1 MKNIILSILAVVCFC
16 QCDSHK
22 NEINQNIK
30 EIDSS
35 YIDRTLLD
43 IIHQYENTYPEINS
57 FAIRFDIYPSLLKK
71 YESGIY
77 FIISDYNAVY
87 KKGKDANLALRPSFY
102 FTLHTKKFFVFS
114 NNSMIFCQKNTMQN
128 EKTSCPHDKALQQGW
143 LIQYIENYDAT
154 IGLKKEYHIV
164 NKHLE
169 LEI

>member
-1 MKNIILSILAVVCFC
+1 MKYIILSILAVVCFC
-16 QCDSHK
+16 QCNSHK

-43 IIHQYENTYPEINS
+43 IIHQYEDTYPEINS
-57 FAIRFDIYPSLLKK
+57 FAIRFDIAPSLLKK

-87 KKGKDANLALRPSFY
+87 KKGKDANQALRPSFY
-102 FTLHTKKFFVFS
+102 FTLHDKKFFVFS
-114 NNSMIFCQKNTMQN
+114 NNSMIFRQEDIKKNS
-128 EKTSCPHDKALQQGW
+128 KSSCPHDKALQHGW
-143 LIQYIENYDAT
+143 LIQYVKNYNASFDW
-154 IGLKKEYHIV
+154 KKEYRIV

>member
-16 QCDSHK
+16 QCNSHK

-35 YIDRTLLD
+35 YIDKTLLD

-57 FAIRFDIYPSLLKK
+57 FAIRFDITPSLLKK
-71 YESGIY
+71 NESGIY

-87 KKGKDANLALRPSFY
+87 KKGKDANQALCPSFY
-102 FTLHTKKFFVFS
+102 FTLHEKKFFVFS
-114 NNSMIFCQKNTMQN
+114 NNSMIFRQEDVRPNGK
-128 EKTSCPHDKALQQGW
+128 SLCPHDKACQQGW
-143 LIQYIENYDAT
+143 LIQYVEKLDAT
-154 IGLKKEYHIV
+154 IRLKKEYHIV

-169 LEI
+169 LEV